1 MASPDLLHAV
11 DEAAR
16 LAGAVALRHWRT
28 GLAPDIKGDG
38 SPVTLADRE
47 AERAVRGWIAGHFPD
62 DAILGEE
69 FPETPGTSGRTW
81 LLDPIDG
88 TRAFVAGTPLW
99 GSLVAVMDGDTVLAG
114 AASFP
119 AVDEHLAA
127 APGRGCWH
135 NGSRCRVSD
144 IASLDQA
151 TVLTTDLAGQAH
163 ATRLAGWLALAATAR
178 QARTWGDCYGYLLV
192 ATGRAEVMCDAI
204 LNPWDGACF
213 VPIIAEAGGVMTDW
227 DGGRGPVLTS
237 AIATNAAL
245 AAEARARLQEGGARA
260 PR

>member
-1 MASPDLLHAV
+1 MSSLLNAA

-16 LAGAVALRHWRT
+16 LAGGVAFRHWRT
-28 GLAPDIKGDG
+28 GIAADTKGDG
-38 SPVTLADRE
+38 SPVTIADRE
-47 AERAVRGWIAGHFPD
+47 AERALRDWIAAHFPKD
-62 DAILGEE
+62 GILGEE
-69 FPETPGTSGRTW
+69 FGEQAGTSGRTW

-99 GSLVAVMDGDTVLAG
+99 GSLVAVMEGDTVLAG

-127 APGRGCWH
+127 APGEGCWH

-144 IASLDQA
+144 VASLDQA
-151 TVLTTDLAGQAH
+151 TVLTTDLAGTQH
-163 ATRLAGWLALAATAR
+163 AARLAGWLALACKAR

-192 ATGRAEVMCDAI
+192 ATGRAELMCDAI

-213 VPIIAEAGGVMTDW
+213 VPIIAEAGGVITDW
-227 DGGRGPVLTS
+227 DGGPGPILAS
-237 AIATNAAL
+237 AVATNRLL
-245 AAEARARLQEGGARA
+245 AQAMRAILH
-260 PR
+260 PRP